1 MEFKIVVNDDKV
13 EIGYLTDEEFIEN
26 REEIQVCDF
35 ETKGKTKEEICEII
49 KLELV
54 NLLKGDC

>member
-1 MEFKIVVNDDKV
+1 MEFKIVVNKNNV
-13 EIGYLTDEEFIEN
+13 EISYLTNEECIAN

-35 ETKGKTKEEICEII
+35 ETKDKTTEEICESI

-54 NLLKGDC
+54 NLLKGEK